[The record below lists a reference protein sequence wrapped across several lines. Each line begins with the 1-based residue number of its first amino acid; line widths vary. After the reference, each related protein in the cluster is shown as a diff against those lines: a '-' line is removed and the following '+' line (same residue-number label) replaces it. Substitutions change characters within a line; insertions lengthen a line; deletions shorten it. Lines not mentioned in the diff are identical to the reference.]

1 MSKEIKIE
9 RVCDH
14 KIIEDTVFIESDRKT
29 ININRDL
36 AVSKSLQI
44 KRNGFVI
51 SENSPEYGFKI
62 LGNTNSNRKKIELKR
77 RQKSTDDFFELS
89 YITSVSDCPKCE
101 GLSYYFDY
109 AVDELGR
116 LVIINNEE
124 KLLQDVIKGTLTIR
138 GTNTYYPWYGTLL
151 DALIG
156 GKITNI
162 NNLKLLMAQDVESF
176 LQNLKDLQDQQA
188 SFQEVSDE
196 ERIEQLISIDVTQP
210 DFTNPTLVEISIIFR
225 NRAGNIRD
233 VRRIVDKNNQMKLY
247 AQIQDKLKL

>member
-1 MSKEIKIE
+1 MSREIKVE
-9 RVCDH
+9 RICDH
-14 KIIEDTVFIESDRKT
+14 KVVEDIAFIESDRRT
-29 ININRDL
+29 INIIRDL

-51 SENSPEYGFKI
+51 SENSPEFGFKV
-62 LGNTNSNRKKIELKR
+62 LENKNSSRKKIELKKK
-77 RQKSTDDFFELS
+77 QKSSDDFFELS
-89 YITSVSDCPKCE
+89 YTTSLTDCPKCE

-116 LVIINNEE
+116 LVLISNEE
-124 KLLQDVIKGTLTIR
+124 KLLQDVVKGTLTIR
-138 GTNTYYPWYGTLL
+138 GTNTYYPWYGTVL

-162 NNLKLLMAQDVESF
+162 DNLKLLMAQDVEAL

-196 ERIEQLISIDVTQP
+196 ERIEQLISIDVSQP

-233 VRRIVDKNNQMKLY
+233 VRRVIDKNNQMKLY
-247 AQIQDKLKL
+247 AQIQDKLKI